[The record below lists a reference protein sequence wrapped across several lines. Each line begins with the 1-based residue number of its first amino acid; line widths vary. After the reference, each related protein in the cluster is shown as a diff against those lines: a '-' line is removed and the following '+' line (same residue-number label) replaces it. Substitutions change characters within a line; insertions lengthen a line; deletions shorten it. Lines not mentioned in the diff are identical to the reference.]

1 MRGQNVERIVK
12 RFYKKINRNTSR
24 HCSAFDNIESLI
36 HNSLVNSACA
46 KEFARHL
53 GIVFCSLPLA
63 LRQNAGASK
72 CKQKMI
78 KKTEIHWLQKLSFEV
93 FWRDLGAN
101 TRIHYF
107 SILKWNLFA
116 QEVGLAFRF
125 FRPKKGDKSRSLVLC
140 RSSWGSP
147 LRSYLKSFFKIT
159 ANWRISRSE
168 PLNFIII

>member
-36 HNSLVNSACA
+36 HNSLVNGGCA
-46 KEFARHL
+46 KEFERHL
-53 GIVFCSLPLA
+53 GIVFCSLLLA

-78 KKTEIHWLQKLSFEV
+78 KKTEIHWILKLTFEV
-93 FWRDLGAN
+93 FWRDCGAN

-107 SILKWNLFA
+107 FHF
-116 QEVGLAFRF
+116 EVELVCSGSWTRF
-125 FRPKKGDKSRSLVLC
+125 SLLPPEKGRQKPEL
-140 RSSWGSP
+140 GP
-147 LRSYLKSFFKIT
+147 LLQLLGVPAPIQLECF
-159 ANWRISRSE
+159 
-168 PLNFIII
+168 L